1 MQKSALAKSRC
12 GSRHIVL
19 SGLRHSDGQPSQR
32 RATVRFAGLAPFLHR
47 LCHMNATDLRPHLLA
62 FASHP
67 QLPETQA
74 LAGTIALA
82 PRRRGPWRAP
92 LAGLG
97 AHELDGLLLTYFPAA
112 APLRPLLH
120 IWREQAEAEKRT
132 GMDEF
137 DDLVA
142 LLLAHQT
149 TDAPDSRWLAHA
161 IATASMADNHLWQD
175 LGLPSRVELN
185 ALMTTRFT
193 SLKLKNVGDMKWKKF
208 FYRQL
213 CEQAEVLICKSP
225 SCANCCDYSI
235 CFGPE
240 T

>member
-1 MQKSALAKSRC
+1 
-12 GSRHIVL
+12 
-19 SGLRHSDGQPSQR
+19 
-32 RATVRFAGLAPFLHR
+32 
-47 LCHMNATDLRPHLLA
+47 MNAIDLRPHLLA
-62 FASHP
+62 FASYPH
-67 QLPETQA
+67 LPETQA

-92 LAGLG
+92 VAGLD
-97 AHELDGLLLTYFPAA
+97 ARELDAVLLTYFPAA

-120 IWREQAEAEKRT
+120 IWREQAEAEARPE
-132 GMDEF
+132 MDEF

-149 TDAPDSRWLAHA
+149 KDAPDSRWLAHA

-175 LGLPSRVELN
+175 LGLPRRVELN
-185 ALMTTRFT
+185 ALMQTRFT
-193 SLKLKNVGDMKWKKF
+193 ALKAKNAGDMKWKKF

-225 SCANCCDYSI
+225 SCVACSDYSV

>member
-1 MQKSALAKSRC
+1 
-12 GSRHIVL
+12 
-19 SGLRHSDGQPSQR
+19 
-32 RATVRFAGLAPFLHR
+32 
-47 LCHMNATDLRPHLLA
+47 MNATDLRPHLLA
-62 FASHP
+62 FARHP
-67 QLPETQA
+67 HLPETQA

-82 PRRRGPWRAP
+82 PHRRGTWRAP
-92 LAGLG
+92 VAGLS
-97 AHELDGLLLTYFPAA
+97 ACELVVLLVDYFPAA

-120 IWREQAEAEKRT
+120 IWREEAEALPRE
-132 GMDEF
+132 GLDEF

-149 TDAPDSRWLAHA
+149 TPAPDSRWLAHA
-161 IATASMADNHLWQD
+161 VATASMADNHLWQD

-185 ALMTTRFT
+185 ALMETRFT
-193 SLKLKNVGDMKWKKF
+193 ALKLKNVGDMKWKKF

-225 SCANCCDYSI
+225 SCAECCDYSI
-235 CFGPE
+235 CFGSE

>member
-1 MQKSALAKSRC
+1 
-12 GSRHIVL
+12 
-19 SGLRHSDGQPSQR
+19 
-32 RATVRFAGLAPFLHR
+32 
-47 LCHMNATDLRPHLLA
+47 MNATDLRPHLLA

-67 QLPETQA
+67 HLPETQA

-92 LAGLG
+92 VAGLG
-97 AHELDGLLLTYFPAA
+97 ARELDAVLVAYFPAA

-120 IWREQAEAEKRT
+120 IWREEAEAEARP

-137 DDLVA
+137 DELVA
-142 LLLAHQT
+142 LLIAHQT
-149 TDAPDSRWLAHA
+149 SDAPDSRWIAHA
-161 IATASMADNHLWQD
+161 VATASMADQHLWQD

-185 ALMTTRFT
+185 ALMQTRFT
-193 SLKLKNVGDMKWKKF
+193 ALKAKNVGDMKWKKF

-213 CEQAEVLICKSP
+213 CEAADVLICKSP
-225 SCANCCDYSI
+225 SCAACCDYPV

>member
-1 MQKSALAKSRC
+1 
-12 GSRHIVL
+12 
-19 SGLRHSDGQPSQR
+19 
-32 RATVRFAGLAPFLHR
+32 
-47 LCHMNATDLRPHLLA
+47 MNATDLRPHLLA
-62 FASHP
+62 FAARP
-67 QLPETQA
+67 DLPETQA

-92 LAGLG
+92 VAGLG
-97 AHELDGLLLTYFPAA
+97 AQDLDGLLLTCFPAA

-120 IWREQAEAEKRT
+120 IWREDAEAEARPE
-132 GMDEF
+132 MDEF
-137 DDLVA
+137 DDLVE
-142 LLLAHQT
+142 LLLAHRT

-161 IATASMADNHLWQD
+161 VATASMADQHLWQD

-185 ALMTTRFT
+185 ALMATRFT
-193 SLKLKNVGDMKWKKF
+193 TLKLKNAGDMKWKKF

-225 SCANCCDYSI
+225 SCAACCDYPA

>member
-1 MQKSALAKSRC
+1 MKTKQREVSVQANARDSGRYAGAK
-12 GSRHIVL
+12 
-19 SGLRHSDGQPSQR
+19 
-32 RATVRFAGLAPFLHR
+32 
-47 LCHMNATDLRPHLLA
+47 ATDLRPHLLA

-67 QLPETQA
+67 HLPETQA

-92 LAGLG
+92 VAGLG
-97 AHELDGLLLTYFPAA
+97 ARDLDAVLLGYFPAA

-120 IWREQAEAEKRT
+120 IWREQAEAEARH

-149 TDAPDSRWLAHA
+149 SDAPDSRWLAHA
-161 IATASMADNHLWQD
+161 VATASMADNHLWQD

-185 ALMTTRFT
+185 ALMQTRFT
-193 SLKLKNVGDMKWKKF
+193 ALKQMNAGDMKWKKF

-225 SCANCCDYSI
+225 SCANCCDYSL